1 MRMERSDRWV
11 AEYKKRDALWIH
23 DGNPRRPHAL
33 LTSGKHSSGFFNSGL
48 VTEDP
53 CLIRDACADLVGAV
67 AEEISLAPITHV
79 IGPALG
85 AIVMSH
91 CMAMSIQRFKLGQCL
106 SSFTEKVVDT
116 DGTVR
121 MVLKRSSLGSKTLGE
136 RSEILVVEDVLT
148 TGGSLEHT
156 IEAVTQAGGHAA
168 PVVAVLVNRSG
179 LKTVRGGRKV
189 ISLIDKHMPVWEP
202 ADCPLCLQGSEAIR
216 PKDAANWARLNSDYP
231 A

>member
-1 MRMERSDRWV
+1 MERSSRWV

-23 DGNPRRPHAL
+23 DGNPKRPHAL

-53 CLIRDACADLVGAV
+53 CLIMAACADLVGAV
-67 AEEISLAPITHV
+67 AEEINLFPLTHV
-79 IGPALG
+79 IGSALG

-91 CMAMSIQRFKLGQCL
+91 CMALSIQGIKLGPCL
-106 SSFTEKVVDT
+106 SSFTEKVDS
-116 DGTVR
+116 DGAIR
-121 MVLKRSSLGSKTLGE
+121 MVLKRSTLGQGA
-136 RSEILVVEDVLT
+136 EILVVEDVLT

-168 PVVAVLVNRSG
+168 PVIAVLVNRSG

-189 ISLIDKHMPVWEP
+189 ISLIDEHMPIWESK
-202 ADCPLCLQGSEAIR
+202 ACPLCAQGSEAIR
-216 PKDAANWARLNSDYP
+216 PKDAANWARLSFDYP
-231 A
+231 V